1 MCSNFVIISNMPKV
15 KNPLFSLS
23 ASGDLG
29 ATIQYVCGKFVR
41 MKPKG
46 KPPRTSSQEVIR
58 NSFFVGANKWKV
70 ELSWDTKKKWFGFSK
85 MLRQQDECVEAS
97 VLMNGYNL
105 WMSYWLKAG
114 EGGWNNY
121 PNPPVS

>member
-1 MCSNFVIISNMPKV
+1 MSKV

-29 ATIQYVCGKFVR
+29 ATIQYVCGQFVR
-41 MKPKG
+41 MKPKEAV
-46 KPPRTSSQEVIR
+46 PPTDTQKGIR
-58 NSFFVGANKWKV
+58 NNFFVGANKWKS
-70 ELSWDTKKKWFGFSK
+70 ELSWATKKKWFAFKK
-85 MLRQQDECVEAS
+85 MLRQQDECVGAS

-114 EGGWNNY
+114 EDGWKNY
-121 PNPPVS
+121 PDPPVG

>member
-1 MCSNFVIISNMPKV
+1 MVKV

-29 ATIQYVCGKFVR
+29 ATIQYVCGQFTRV
-41 MKPKG
+41 KPGGAIFPNAKQ
-46 KPPRTSSQEVIR
+46 KEIR
-58 NSFFVGANKWKV
+58 NNFFVGANKWRA
-70 ELSWDTKKKWFGFSK
+70 ELSWDTKKKWFAFQK
-85 MLRQQDECVEAS
+85 MLRQQDECVGAS
-97 VLMNGYNL
+97 ILMNGYNL

-121 PNPPVS
+121 PDPPV